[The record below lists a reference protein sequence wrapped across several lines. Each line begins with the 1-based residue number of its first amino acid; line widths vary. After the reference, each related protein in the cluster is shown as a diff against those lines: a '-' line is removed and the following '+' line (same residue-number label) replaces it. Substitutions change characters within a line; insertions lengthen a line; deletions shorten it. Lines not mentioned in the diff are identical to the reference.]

1 MHGSA
6 LLAEESE
13 IMHVSFSTRPGRAL
27 DFLLSEWV
35 MGVAVRVRTTGVI

>member
-13 IMHVSFSTRPGRAL
+13 IMHVGFSTRPGRAL